1 MKRIVCDIDPRL
13 VAHRSDVIVDRA
25 LYHLAYVVPLAS
37 DRAKVRVWT
46 QLHAHAE
53 RWFVVPAH
61 AVRVVREGG
70 MG

>member
-13 VAHRSDVIVDRA
+13 VGSRTTVIIDRA

-37 DRAKVRVWT
+37 DRTKVRVWT
-46 QLHAHAE
+46 QLHARAE
-53 RWFVVPAH
+53 RWFVVPAETI
-61 AVRVVREGG
+61 RVVREGG